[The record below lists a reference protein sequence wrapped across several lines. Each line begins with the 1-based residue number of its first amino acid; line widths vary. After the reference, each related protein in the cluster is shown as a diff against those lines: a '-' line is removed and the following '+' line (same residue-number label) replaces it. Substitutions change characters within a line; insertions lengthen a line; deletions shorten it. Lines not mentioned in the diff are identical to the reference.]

1 MMDKEAILKEMNETA
16 EETRKILDSYD
27 FMAKSLYVFYD
38 DLINK
43 GFNESQAFMLTQQ
56 YFDRMLRKF
65 L

>member
-1 MMDKEAILKEMNETA
+1 MNKEEILNEMDKTA
-16 EETRKILDSYD
+16 EEARKVLDSYD

-38 DLINK
+38 NLINK
-43 GFNESQAFMLTQQ
+43 GFNEGQAFALTQQ